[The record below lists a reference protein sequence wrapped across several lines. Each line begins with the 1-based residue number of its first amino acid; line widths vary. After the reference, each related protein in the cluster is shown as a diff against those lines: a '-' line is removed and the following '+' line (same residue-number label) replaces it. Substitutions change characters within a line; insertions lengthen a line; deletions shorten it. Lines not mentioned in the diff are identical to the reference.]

1 MLHVTPFLSVEQKYA
16 SPLMLLQPPPLS
28 LEGEEEEEAAKGP
41 GPTKSKICTTTA
53 PSNASDW
60 MWYGVEVLTRWEIS
74 SSASGEVDG
83 PVSTRSLGI

>member
-16 SPLMLLQPPPLS
+16 SPLMLLPPPPLS
-28 LEGEEEEEAAKGP
+28 LEGAAAKGP

-83 PVSTRSLGI
+83 PVSTRSRGI